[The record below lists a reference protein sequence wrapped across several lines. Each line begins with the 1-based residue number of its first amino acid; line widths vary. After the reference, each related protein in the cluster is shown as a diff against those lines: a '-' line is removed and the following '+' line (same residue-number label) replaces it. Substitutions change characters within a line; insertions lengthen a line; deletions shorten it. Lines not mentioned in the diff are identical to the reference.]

1 MRQRS
6 SIVALVTFVI
16 AIFVLACD
24 WGSLVGAPA
33 TPVVVV
39 ITATLAPPTWTPYFV
54 VVTATPP
61 PATPPPTPTAT
72 ATKATT
78 PTSTLTPTPKPTPN
92 FPLTFSDDFSN
103 AESGLDVS
111 GQLTYVYDQGAYVLQ
126 SFQENYFGARFRERP
141 VVSDFILEVDA
152 RIVEGPDNAA
162 LGISFRRQD
171 ARNYYNLMVNGKG
184 EYLLRKSVNRSWQSV
199 GTANWTFSPAIKT
212 GRAMNRL
219 KIMARG
225 SEITLWV
232 NGQQISTVQDSSFTE
247 GQVAFALQSPVG
259 VPSIKVA
266 FDNLRI
272 TTTGTTPLVLL
283 EDNFGDKESGWG
295 EWMRV
300 GELKYDQGEY
310 VIQVFSEGY
319 MVWGNY
325 AQLIASDLILE
336 IDGRIIDIP
345 ELANLGVIFRYKDAA
360 NFYEFTINANG
371 QYALFKKVGG
381 KWQTILSWTKS
392 PAIKTD
398 RATNRLK
405 IICDGSAI
413 SLYVNNTFLGTVQ
426 DDSLDRGKLG
436 LSAEKGK
443 GSGTVQ
449 VAFDNLRLYTPA
461 GAMPV
466 VAAPTLIPTTGAP
479 TGIPPGVYVNS
490 MFIEPAD
497 PKNGQFPTFHV
508 SFINNTPGTV
518 YYKWF
523 VKIYEPN
530 QKNSFGETAK
540 VDSTLPR
547 GISSLAS
554 AANWKAVG
562 GSPCRQYIARV
573 FYVAAD
579 GTILEFPKPGGDSY
593 WHYFSVCQ

>member
-1 MRQRS
+1 MCKRS
-6 SIVALVTFVI
+6 SIVALVVI
-16 AIFVLACD
+16 ALFVLACD
-24 WGSLVGAPA
+24 LGSLVGTPA

-39 ITATLAPPTWTPYFV
+39 ITATPVPPTATPYFV

-61 PATPPPTPTAT
+61 PATPLPPTATTT
-72 ATKATT
+72 ATKAAT

-103 AESGLDVS
+103 DESGLDVS
-111 GQLTYVYDQGAYVLQ
+111 GQLTYVYDQGEYVLQ

-162 LGISFRRQD
+162 LGIGFRRQD
-171 ARNYYNLMVNGKG
+171 GRNYYNLMINGKG
-184 EYLLRKSVNRSWQSV
+184 EYLLRKSVNRSWQSI
-199 GTANWTFSPAIKT
+199 TNWTFSPAIKT

-225 SEITLWV
+225 TEITLWA
-232 NGQQISTVQDSSFTE
+232 NGQLLGTWQDTSFSE
-247 GQVAFALQSPVG
+247 GLIALALSSPVG
-259 VPSIKVA
+259 TPSIKVA

-272 TTTGTTPLVLL
+272 TTTGTTPIVLL
-283 EDNFGDKESGWG
+283 EDNFGDKESSWG
-295 EWMRV
+295 EWTRI

-310 VIQVFSEGY
+310 VAQVFSESY

-325 AQLIASDLILE
+325 AQLNVSDFILE
-336 IDGRIIDIP
+336 IDGRIIDTP

-360 NFYEFTINANG
+360 NFYEFTVNANG
-371 QYALFKKVGG
+371 QYALYEKIGG
-381 KWQTILSWTKS
+381 KWQTILGWTKS

-413 SLYVNNTFLGTVQ
+413 SLYINNTFLGMVQ
-426 DDSLDRGKLG
+426 DDSLDKGKLG

-443 GSGTVQ
+443 GSGTVK
-449 VAFDNLRLYTPA
+449 VAFDNLRLYTSA
-461 GAMPV
+461 GAAPV
-466 VAAPTLIPTTGAP
+466 VVAPPTPIPTTGAP
-479 TGIPPGVYVNS
+479 AGIPPGVYVNS
-490 MFIEPAD
+490 MFVEPAD
-497 PKNGQFPTFHV
+497 LKNGQFPTFHV

-530 QKNSFGETAK
+530 QRNSFGETAK

-547 GISSLAS
+547 GTSSLAS

-593 WHYFSVCQ
+593 WHHFSVCQ